1 MKHRLGMTRT
11 ERPLGYRTLAFLC
24 FLPAVW
30 LATACLSSAQNP
42 ESASTTA
49 SPAIL
54 AHFIAAE
61 NAQRH
66 KDLAL
71 AEREYRIVIARAPNF
86 APAYLNLGLIKQD
99 ERRWQEAASLFG
111 KATRLN
117 PHLTGAQL
125 FLGIDECLQGQV
137 GPAIFHLQEALRQ
150 EPELEDAYSWLA
162 TAQRMKGDR
171 EAELET
177 LKQGLRRYPRNVDM
191 LYLLGHAYEAL
202 GRQVIDQLEKANPHS
217 SYVEQWLG
225 EDYANSGYL
234 AAGLL
239 HFEKAISVE
248 PKRSELHVAAGEVY
262 LAASNLPKAKTEFAA
277 ALTLNP
283 HDLRARV
290 RLGEAELIEGN
301 LKPALAHWT
310 QALSIDPERVER
322 ILGLQVANPPSSH
335 LDQLPTQFVANL
347 QSAKASL
354 RGERAPAARLATAFI
369 AVQEGHSASL
379 TLTDFA
385 TSGAPQKAVACTASD
400 LKSWLREGLISAVS
414 ACERNSLHGRGSD
427 SLRLQIGRAL
437 YEAGKSAEA
446 LAALQAIPS
455 DAVHYPAAFY
465 WRAHCYKALALQ
477 TYLKLFEVAP
487 DSHRAHELLADLAS
501 LRHQD
506 AEAIREYQLA
516 LIGNS
521 TLPNLHYEIGHLYWK
536 SYKTAE
542 ARRELSAE
550 LALNPRHLGALIDM
564 GATYLYEHQP
574 AKAVN
579 YLISAEKLDS
589 GNHDVH
595 EFLGVAYLQ
604 LGRNREAEAELRKAT
619 DNDKDGKVHYQLGKV
634 YQALG
639 EKQKAEQMFAIA
651 ARLKLDSEHQN
662 EKRVAQLNA
671 AAKAL
676 EQN

>member
-11 ERPLGYRTLAFLC
+11 QHPLGYRTLTLLC

-30 LATACLSSAQNP
+30 LATACLSSAQAP
-42 ESASTTA
+42 ESASTTV

-54 AHFIAAE
+54 AHFTVAE
-61 NAQRH
+61 DAQRH

-99 ERRWQEAASLFG
+99 KRRWQEAASLFG
-111 KATRLN
+111 KAARLN
-117 PHLTGAQL
+117 PQLTGAQL
-125 FLGIDECLQGQV
+125 FLGIDECLQGQAD
-137 GPAIFHLQEALRQ
+137 PAISHLKEALRQ
-150 EPELEDAYSWLA
+150 KPDLEDAYSWLA

-171 EAELET
+171 EAEVET
-177 LKQGLRRYPRNVDM
+177 LRQGLRRYPRNVDM

-239 HFEKAISVE
+239 HFEKAIAAE
-248 PKRSELHVAAGEVY
+248 PKRPELHVEAGEVY
-262 LAASNLPKAKTEFAA
+262 LAAGNLPKAKAEFTI

-283 HDLRARV
+283 HNLHAQV
-290 RLGEAELIEGN
+290 RLGETEMIAGD
-301 LKPALAHWT
+301 LKRALANWT

-322 ILGLQVANPPSSH
+322 ILGLQPVNPPSSR
-335 LDQLPTQFVANL
+335 LNQLPTRFVADL
-347 QSAKASL
+347 QSAEASL
-354 RGERAPAARLATAFI
+354 RGETAPAARLAAAFI
-369 AVQEGHSASL
+369 AAQEGHPASL
-379 TLTDFA
+379 PLIDFP
-385 TSGAPQKAVACTASD
+385 TGSAPQKAVACTASNF
-400 LKSWLREGLISAVS
+400 KSWLQEGRFSTLST
-414 ACERNSLHGRGSD
+414 CDRNSLQGNGSD
-427 SLRLQIGRAL
+427 SMRLRIGRAL
-437 YEAGKSAEA
+437 YEAGKPAEA
-446 LAALQAIPS
+446 LVALETIPS
-455 DAVHYPAAFY
+455 DAMKNPAAFY
-465 WRAHCYKALALQ
+465 WRAHCYKTLALQ
-477 TYLKLFEVAP
+477 AYLKLFEVAP
-487 DSHRAHELLADLAS
+487 DSDRAHELLADLAS

-516 LIGNS
+516 LTGNT

-536 SYKTAE
+536 SYKTSE
-542 ARRELSAE
+542 ARQELSAE
-550 LALNPRHLGALIDM
+550 LALNPRHVGALIDM

-574 AKAVN
+574 AKALN
-579 YLISAEKLDS
+579 YLTSAEKLDP
-589 GNHDVH
+589 GNNDVH

-619 DNDKDGKVHYQLGKV
+619 DDDKDGKVHYQLGKV

-639 EKQKAEQMFAIA
+639 EKQEAEQMFAIA
-651 ARLKLDSEHQN
+651 ARLKLESEHQN